1 VNFQKGERQMNMD
14 YALNEALKYTTNLET
29 PGVILAYD
37 INCQYSINLRR
48 RLADGPYLDNREDL
62 PILPAI
68 GLFHVHGHQE
78 KCYARYAPTF
88 VRGMGKG
95 DGEILETNWSVL
107 NGISSMTRTMTLS
120 HRSEVMDAH
129 IGDNNWKKM
138 INMCKLACFSFPR
151 GLTMSSKSS
160 WLATS
165 LCARWKKTCLTKAE
179 HVEDFELMDENA
191 SAGNRSAWE
200 RLVEHADR
208 TRLSDVSVMDI
219 YNVKVPNGTP
229 DFEPQLAGFMHFQ
242 SFPGGRSRPNSWR
255 QSFLQTVASG
265 LQAG

>member
-14 YALNEALKYTTNLET
+14 YSLNEALKYTTNGDT

-37 INCQYSINLRR
+37 INCQYSIHLRR
-48 RLADGPYLDNREDL
+48 RLAEGPFLDIREDL

-88 VRGMGKG
+88 VRGIGKG

-107 NGISSMTRTMTLS
+107 NGISSMTRTMTLA

-138 INMCKLACFSFPR
+138 INMGALRGFP
-151 GLTMSSKSS
+151 
-160 WLATS
+160 
-165 LCARWKKTCLTKAE
+165 C
-179 HVEDFELMDENA
+179 
-191 SAGNRSAWE
+191 
-200 RLVEHADR
+200 
-208 TRLSDVSVMDI
+208 
-219 YNVKVPNGTP
+219 
-229 DFEPQLAGFMHFQ
+229 
-242 SFPGGRSRPNSWR
+242 
-255 QSFLQTVASG
+255 
-265 LQAG
+265 

>member
-1 VNFQKGERQMNMD
+1 MNMD
-14 YALNEALKYTTNLET
+14 YAFNEALKHTTTGDT

-48 RLADGPYLDNREDL
+48 RMAEGPFLDIPEDL

-68 GLFHVHGHQE
+68 GLFHVHGHQD

-107 NGISSMTRTMTLS
+107 NGISSMTRTMTLA

-138 INMCKLACFSFPR
+138 INMGKLTGMPVWILAISNH
-151 GLTMSSKSS
+151 SSCV
-160 WLATS
+160 ATT
-165 LCARWKKTCLTKAE
+165 LCARWRKICLTQAE

-191 SAGNRSAWE
+191 SAENRRAWQN
-200 RLVEHADR
+200 LVEHADM
-208 TRLSDVSVMDI
+208 TRLDDVSVMDV
-219 YNVKVPNGTP
+219 YNVKLPNGMP
-229 DFEPQLAGFMHFQ
+229 LSE
-242 SFPGGRSRPNSWR
+242 
-255 QSFLQTVASG
+255 
-265 LQAG
+265 

>member
-1 VNFQKGERQMNMD
+1 MNMD
-14 YALNEALKYTTNLET
+14 YALNEALKYTTSPDT

-48 RLADGPYLDNREDL
+48 RLADGKYLDNREDL

-78 KCYARYAPTF
+78 SCYARYAPTF

-107 NGISSMTRTMTLS
+107 NGISCMARTMTLA

-138 INMCKLACFSFPR
+138 INMGKLR
-151 GLTMSSKSS
+151 GGSV
-160 WLATS
+160 LAGH
-165 LCARWKKTCLTKAE
+165 CNIE
-179 HVEDFELMDENA
+179 QVI
-191 SAGNRSAWE
+191 
-200 RLVEHADR
+200 LV
-208 TRLSDVSVMDI
+208 SDVSVCALEEDML
-219 YNVKVPNGTP
+219 NESGTCR
-229 DFEPQLAGFMHFQ
+229 GF
-242 SFPGGRSRPNSWR
+242 
-255 QSFLQTVASG
+255 
-265 LQAG
+265 

>member
-1 VNFQKGERQMNMD
+1 MD
-14 YALNEALKYTTNLET
+14 YALNEALKHTTNEDT

-48 RLADGPYLDNREDL
+48 RLAKGPFLDIPEDL
-62 PILPAI
+62 PILAAI

-107 NGISSMTRTMTLS
+107 NGISSMTQTMTLA

-138 INMCKLACFSFPR
+138 INMGESTCISF
-151 GLTMSSKSS
+151 
-160 WLATS
+160 WIFATS
-165 LCARWKKTCLTKAE
+165 NTSSGSATTLCARWKKICLTKSE

-191 SAGNRSAWE
+191 SVENKRAWQD
-200 RLVEHADR
+200 LVEHADMA
-208 TRLSDVSVMDI
+208 RLDDVSVMDI
-219 YNVKVPNGTP
+219 YNVKLPNGMP
-229 DFEPQLAGFMHFQ
+229 LYD
-242 SFPGGRSRPNSWR
+242 
-255 QSFLQTVASG
+255 
-265 LQAG
+265 

>member
-1 VNFQKGERQMNMD
+1 MD
-14 YALNEALKYTTNLET
+14 YALNEALKYTTNEET

-48 RLADGPYLDNREDL
+48 RLEEGPFLHNWEDL

-107 NGISSMTRTMTLS
+107 NGISAMTRTMALA

-138 INMCKLACFSFPR
+138 INMGQLTVFCFRILILLNVWPDA
-151 GLTMSSKSS
+151 
-160 WLATS
+160 ATS
-165 LCARWKKTCLTKAE
+165 LCAR
-179 HVEDFELMDENA
+179 
-191 SAGNRSAWE
+191 
-200 RLVEHADR
+200 
-208 TRLSDVSVMDI
+208 
-219 YNVKVPNGTP
+219 
-229 DFEPQLAGFMHFQ
+229 
-242 SFPGGRSRPNSWR
+242 
-255 QSFLQTVASG
+255 
-265 LQAG
+265 

>member
-1 VNFQKGERQMNMD
+1 MNMD
-14 YALNEALKYTTNLET
+14 YALNEALKYTTNGDT

-48 RLADGPYLDNREDL
+48 RLADGPYLDNRENL

-78 KCYARYAPTF
+78 KCYPRYAPTF

-107 NGISSMTRTMTLS
+107 NGISSMTRNMTLA

-138 INMCKLACFSFPR
+138 INMGMLSCLFLELSKIDAVILGSEFSVCTMEANLPHKSGTCR
-151 GLTMSSKSS
+151 GF
-160 WLATS
+160 
-165 LCARWKKTCLTKAE
+165 RN
-179 HVEDFELMDENA
+179 DE
-191 SAGNRSAWE
+191 
-200 RLVEHADR
+200 
-208 TRLSDVSVMDI
+208 
-219 YNVKVPNGTP
+219 
-229 DFEPQLAGFMHFQ
+229 
-242 SFPGGRSRPNSWR
+242 
-255 QSFLQTVASG
+255 
-265 LQAG
+265 

>member
-1 VNFQKGERQMNMD
+1 MD
-14 YALNEALKYTTNLET
+14 YALNEALNYTTNEDT

-48 RLADGPYLDNREDL
+48 RLEEGPFLHNREDL

-107 NGISSMTRTMTLS
+107 NGISAMTRTMTLA

-138 INMCKLACFSFPR
+138 INMGELTVFSCRILILLNGWPDA
-151 GLTMSSKSS
+151 
-160 WLATS
+160 ATS
-165 LCARWKKTCLTKAE
+165 LCARWKKICLTKSE
-179 HVEDFELMDENA
+179 HVEDFELMDENV
-191 SAGNRSAWE
+191 SVENRQSWQS
-200 RLVEHADR
+200 LVEHADMN
-208 TRLSDVSVMDI
+208 RLDDVAVMDI
-219 YNVKVPNGTP
+219 YNVKLPNGMLLS
-229 DFEPQLAGFMHFQ
+229 EGLAVALTHFQ
-242 SFPGGRSRPNSWR
+242 
-255 QSFLQTVASG
+255 
-265 LQAG
+265 